1 MLYPNPASD
10 FVNVGFNSTIEG
22 PTNVQVFNA
31 TGQLTK
37 QVAVKII
44 KGYNQVKIPVSDVK
58 SGIYL
63 LRISK
68 GELNIIRRFVKA
80 E

>member
-10 FVNVGFNSTIEG
+10 FVYVGFNSTIEG
-22 PTNVQVFNA
+22 PTHVQVFNA

-37 QVAVKII
+37 QVVVTII
-44 KGYNQVKIPVSDVK
+44 KGYNQVKIPVSEVK

-68 GELNIIRRFVKA
+68 DELNIIRRFVKA